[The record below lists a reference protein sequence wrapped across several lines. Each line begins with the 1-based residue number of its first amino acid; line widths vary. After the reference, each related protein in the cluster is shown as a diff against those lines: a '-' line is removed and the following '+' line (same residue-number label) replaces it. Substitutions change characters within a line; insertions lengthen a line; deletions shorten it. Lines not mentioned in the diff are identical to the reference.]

1 MVLRRLAAR
10 APGQSVADREFDLAS
25 PDADVLQRTIIEPLE
40 LANSDAQVSFGGQVT
55 R

>member
-1 MVLRRLAAR
+1 LRLARRGNPLRTAN
-10 APGQSVADREFDLAS
+10 SIS
-25 PDADVLQRTIIEPLE
+25 PRRRPMSTIIEPLE